1 MAKPFQYDTMVDEA
15 LRGVVRRAL
24 KQVIQ
29 HGLPGNHH
37 FYITFKTRG
46 DGVSIPPYL
55 LEKYADEMTIV
66 LQFQFWDLKIEEEF
80 FTVALS
86 FNDVRERLVI
96 PFAAITGFADPSVKF
111 GLQFKAL
118 EDDAPSDADV
128 PDASDDD
135 TKEALSKGEDD
146 GAARGQ
152 VVSLDTFRKKK

>member
-1 MAKPFQYDTMVDEA
+1 
-15 LRGVVRRAL
+15 
-24 KQVIQ
+24 
-29 HGLPGNHH
+29 
-37 FYITFKTRG
+37 
-46 DGVSIPPYL
+46 
-55 LEKYADEMTIV
+55 MTIV

-118 EDDAPSDADV
+118 EDDAPSGADV
-128 PDASDDD
+128 PGTSDDD